1 MQRGMAEGTLG
12 LVLGQPVSIMHC
24 ALAARRAF
32 CHLPSALGQWP
43 TWIIPPMRI
52 NLVTP
57 FAEKDAVNA
66 LGARWDA
73 SKKLW
78 YIVNVTDLTPFL
90 RWIPNMEA
98 AMEGS
103 DAAPQMTKPR
113 SSPPKPTKDSAPST
127 PVIEVPHCGCNVLP
141 WEDCVHTAIS

>member
-1 MQRGMAEGTLG
+1 
-12 LVLGQPVSIMHC
+12 
-24 ALAARRAF
+24 
-32 CHLPSALGQWP
+32 
-43 TWIIPPMRI
+43 MRI

-57 FAEKDAVNA
+57 FAEKDAVKA
-66 LGARWDA
+66 LGACWDA

-103 DAAPQMTKPR
+103 DAAPQMTKP
-113 SSPPKPTKDSAPST
+113 
-127 PVIEVPHCGCNVLP
+127 
-141 WEDCVHTAIS
+141 